1 MKRKEHSDAKHCGGW
16 DVSRSQQK
24 SVGKDLA
31 KTPTNPTVTTVL
43 QHFLPVLHSI
53 EGVFT
58 GDIIH
63 EDKAHG
69 SSVVGCG
76 DGPVSFLSSCI
87 LQQNGIFRL

>member
-1 MKRKEHSDAKHCGGW
+1 MGGGG
-16 DVSRSQQK
+16 DVSYFQQII
-24 SVGKDLA
+24 VGRELA
-31 KTPTNPTVTTVL
+31 KTQTNPTLTTVF
-43 QHFLPVLHSI
+43 QYFLPVLHSI

-69 SSVVGCG
+69 SSVVGCS

-87 LQQNGIFRL
+87 LQQKGTFRL